1 MSTKHRER
9 NAAVCFADAFDTI
22 GLANGNAVGGMVG
35 LVDGAGL
42 TGDRDG
48 ALECDVV
55 GFKLGDVLGDADS
68 FMLGDDEKVTGDMVG
83 EVTAGDMVGEADSG
97 ALGDD
102 EGAKLGSADGDAE
115 GDADGCDVG

>member
-1 MSTKHRER
+1 M
-9 NAAVCFADAFDTI
+9 C
-22 GLANGNAVGGMVG
+22 LAMPIH
-35 LVDGAGL
+35 LC
-42 TGDRDG
+42 
-48 ALECDVV
+48 LETTR
-55 GFKLGDVLGDADS
+55 KSPL
-68 FMLGDDEKVTGDMVG
+68 GDMVG

>member
-48 ALECDVV
+48 AFECDVV
-55 GFKLGDVLGDADS
+55 GIQLGDILGND
-68 FMLGDDEKVTGDMVG
+68 
-83 EVTAGDMVGEADSG
+83 DSG
-97 ALGDD
+97 TLGDD
-102 EGAKLGSADGDAE
+102 EGIALGAAD